1 MKKIKILCFILLML
15 FLTGCG
21 SSEKQNLFE
30 KNTKEEIINSLDKV
44 VTNVQMFP
52 EKKVENEL
60 VNYAYSICLNI
71 DKFSIDELKIIYN
84 KLNFNYSFEYNDLD
98 YQRDDYDRCLINI
111 KNKID
116 VLS

>member
-15 FLTGCG
+15 IITGCG
-21 SSEKQNLFE
+21 SNEKQNLFE
-30 KNTKEEIINSLDKV
+30 KNTKEEIINNLDKV

-71 DKFSIDELKIIYN
+71 DKFSTDELRNIYD
-84 KLNFNYSFEYNDLD
+84 KLNFSYSFEYNDLD
-98 YQRDDYDRCLINI
+98 YQRSNYDECLTSI